1 MKKLQEHIRLMSDE
15 RKCVIALILVLFMGL
30 LLVYTYAGDGCRN
43 DHEGI
48 LRLHVIAN
56 SNKVGDQAL
65 KLKVRDAVIEYMA
78 DQKDLKTVDETRE
91 YLKENKKRLQKIAE
105 GVIAAQGYDY
115 PAAVE
120 LGVRY
125 IPQKTYGDITF
136 PAGNYEALNITIG
149 SGQGENWWCVLF
161 PPLCLLDEGTAP
173 ISGDDADSD
182 PAKAANAGGVATS
195 GLEMSQNSARL
206 SWTAEEVDE
215 KLHGIMKNIFK
226 NIDTAATKYG
236 MENNFVAGAN
246 IAGFEKVAEAMIAQG
261 IC

>member
-1 MKKLQEHIRLMSDE
+1 MYKVSTPRKDSLQTLEKRSGGRKREKIQEHIRLMSDE

-91 YLKENKKRLQKIAE
+91 YLKENKKRLQRIAE

-125 IPQKTYGDITF
+125 IPQKTTGISPSRPEITKRSTS
-136 PAGNYEALNITIG
+136 P
-149 SGQGENWWCVLF
+149 S
-161 PPLCLLDEGTAP
+161 
-173 ISGDDADSD
+173 
-182 PAKAANAGGVATS
+182 AAVEKTGGVYCS
-195 GLEMSQNSARL
+195 RHSAFWTRGRL
-206 SWTAEEVDE
+206 LFQVMMRILILQRLLRTVQVLRRLRSV
-215 KLHGIMKNIFK
+215 
-226 NIDTAATKYG
+226 
-236 MENNFVAGAN
+236 
-246 IAGFEKVAEAMIAQG
+246 
-261 IC
+261 

>member
-56 SNKVGDQAL
+56 SNKAGDQAL

-91 YLKENKKRLQKIAE
+91 YLKENKKRLQRIAE

-182 PAKAANAGGVATS
+182 SAKAAADGSSSSEVFGDS
-195 GLEMSQNSARL
+195 G
-206 SWTAEEVDE
+206 T
-215 KLHGIMKNIFK
+215 
-226 NIDTAATKYG
+226 
-236 MENNFVAGAN
+236 AGADGSGQSSVQGSAS
-246 IAGFEKVAEAMIAQG
+246 AGSSVQSDALTKEQKLKLRWKTLELLEG
-261 IC
+261 K

>member
-91 YLKENKKRLQKIAE
+91 YLKENKKRLQRIAE

-182 PAKAANAGGVATS
+182 FAKAAADGSSSSGGSGQSSVQGSASAGSSVQSDALTKEQKLKLRWKT
-195 GLEMSQNSARL
+195 LEL
-206 SWTAEEVDE
+206 LEG
-215 KLHGIMKNIFK
+215 K
-226 NIDTAATKYG
+226 
-236 MENNFVAGAN
+236 
-246 IAGFEKVAEAMIAQG
+246 
-261 IC
+261 

>member
-1 MKKLQEHIRLMSDE
+1 MRNLFEHMRLVSDE
-15 RKCVIALILVLFMGL
+15 RKCVIALVLVLFMGL

-56 SNKVGDQAL
+56 SNKAGDQAL

-78 DQKDLKTVDETRE
+78 DQKDLKTVDETRK
-91 YLKENKKRLQKIAE
+91 YLKENKKRLQRIAE

-115 PAAVE
+115 PADVE

-161 PPLCLLDEGTAP
+161 PPLCLLDEGTEP
-173 ISGDDADSD
+173 LSGVDADSD
-182 PAKAANAGGVATS
+182 AAKTAAESSEMSGAAGVADS
-195 GLEMSQNSARL
+195 GVAAGSGGGSTGSSAQSDALTKEQKLKLRWKTLEL
-206 SWTAEEVDE
+206 LEG
-215 KLHGIMKNIFK
+215 K
-226 NIDTAATKYG
+226 
-236 MENNFVAGAN
+236 
-246 IAGFEKVAEAMIAQG
+246 
-261 IC
+261 

>member
-1 MKKLQEHIRLMSDE
+1 MRNLFEHMRLVSDE
-15 RKCVIALILVLFMGL
+15 RKCVIALVLVLFMGL

-56 SNKVGDQAL
+56 SNKAGDQAL

-91 YLKENKKRLQKIAE
+91 YLKENKKRLQRIAE

-115 PAAVE
+115 PADVE
-120 LGVRY
+120 LGVSY

-161 PPLCLLDEGTAP
+161 PPLCLLDEGTEP
-173 ISGDDADSD
+173 LSGVDADSD
-182 PAKAANAGGVATS
+182 PAKAAAPPGDQEDFAQEADSGVAAGS
-195 GLEMSQNSARL
+195 GGGSTGSSAQSDALTKEQKLKLRWKTLEL
-206 SWTAEEVDE
+206 LEG
-215 KLHGIMKNIFK
+215 K
-226 NIDTAATKYG
+226 
-236 MENNFVAGAN
+236 
-246 IAGFEKVAEAMIAQG
+246 
-261 IC
+261 

>member
-56 SNKVGDQAL
+56 SNKAGDQAL

-91 YLKENKKRLQKIAE
+91 YLKENKKRLQRIAE

-115 PAAVE
+115 PTAVE

-182 PAKAANAGGVATS
+182 PAKAAADGSSSYGGSGQSSVQDSVSAGSSVQSDALTKKQKLKLRWKT
-195 GLEMSQNSARL
+195 LEL
-206 SWTAEEVDE
+206 LEG
-215 KLHGIMKNIFK
+215 K
-226 NIDTAATKYG
+226 
-236 MENNFVAGAN
+236 
-246 IAGFEKVAEAMIAQG
+246 
-261 IC
+261 

>member
-91 YLKENKKRLQKIAE
+91 YLKENKKRLQRIAE

-120 LGVRY
+120 LGYATFHRKLTGTSPSRPGITRRSTSPSAAVRA
-125 IPQKTYGDITF
+125 KT
-136 PAGNYEALNITIG
+136 
-149 SGQGENWWCVLF
+149 
-161 PPLCLLDEGTAP
+161 
-173 ISGDDADSD
+173 
-182 PAKAANAGGVATS
+182 GGVYCSRHSAFWTRGRLLFQVMMRILILQRLLMPAAALPDLTSRAT
-195 GLEMSQNSARL
+195 R
-206 SWTAEEVDE
+206 
-215 KLHGIMKNIFK
+215 
-226 NIDTAATKYG
+226 
-236 MENNFVAGAN
+236 
-246 IAGFEKVAEAMIAQG
+246 
-261 IC
+261 

>member
-91 YLKENKKRLQKIAE
+91 YLKENKKRLQRIAE

-136 PAGNYEALNITIG
+136 PAGNYEALNIIIG

-182 PAKAANAGGVATS
+182 PAKAAADGARDTGGFGASEAVGSGGNAGAVGGNGSGQTS
-195 GLEMSQNSARL
+195 
-206 SWTAEEVDE
+206 
-215 KLHGIMKNIFK
+215 
-226 NIDTAATKYG
+226 
-236 MENNFVAGAN
+236 
-246 IAGFEKVAEAMIAQG
+246 AQG
-261 IC
+261 SGSPGSSAQSDALTKEQKLKLRWKTLELLEGK

>member
-48 LRLHVIAN
+48 LRPHVIAN
-56 SNKVGDQAL
+56 SNKAGDQAL

-78 DQKDLKTVDETRE
+78 DPKDLKTVDETRE
-91 YLKENKKRLQKIAE
+91 YLKENKKRLQRIAE

-173 ISGDDADSD
+173 ISGDDTDSD
-182 PAKAANAGGVATS
+182 PAKAAADGSSSSGGS
-195 GLEMSQNSARL
+195 GQSSVQDSVSAASSVHNDALTKEQKLKLRWKTLELLKGN
-206 SWTAEEVDE
+206 
-215 KLHGIMKNIFK
+215 
-226 NIDTAATKYG
+226 
-236 MENNFVAGAN
+236 
-246 IAGFEKVAEAMIAQG
+246 
-261 IC
+261 

>member
-56 SNKVGDQAL
+56 SNKAGDQAL

-91 YLKENKKRLQKIAE
+91 YLKENKKRLQRIAE

-182 PAKAANAGGVATS
+182 SAKAANAGGSSAGSYVQSDTLTKEQKLKLRWKTLELLEGKENRS
-195 GLEMSQNSARL
+195 GPCVNAGLLYRKKP
-206 SWTAEEVDE
+206 DR
-215 KLHGIMKNIFK
+215 KL
-226 NIDTAATKYG
+226 
-236 MENNFVAGAN
+236 
-246 IAGFEKVAEAMIAQG
+246 
-261 IC
+261 

>member
-1 MKKLQEHIRLMSDE
+1 MYKVSTPRKDSLQTLENDQEEGNVKKLQEHIRLMSDE

-65 KLKVRDAVIEYMA
+65 KLRDAVIEYMA

-91 YLKENKKRLQKIAE
+91 YLKENKKRLQRIAE

-182 PAKAANAGGVATS
+182 PAKAANAGGSSAGSYVQSDTLTKEQKLKLRWKT
-195 GLEMSQNSARL
+195 LEL
-206 SWTAEEVDE
+206 LEG
-215 KLHGIMKNIFK
+215 K
-226 NIDTAATKYG
+226 
-236 MENNFVAGAN
+236 
-246 IAGFEKVAEAMIAQG
+246 
-261 IC
+261 

>member
-1 MKKLQEHIRLMSDE
+1 
-15 RKCVIALILVLFMGL
+15 
-30 LLVYTYAGDGCRN
+30 
-43 DHEGI
+43 
-48 LRLHVIAN
+48 
-56 SNKVGDQAL
+56 
-65 KLKVRDAVIEYMA
+65 MA

-91 YLKENKKRLQKIAE
+91 YLKENKKRLQRIAE

-182 PAKAANAGGVATS
+182 PAKAANAGGSSAGSYAQSDTLTKEQKLKLRWKT
-195 GLEMSQNSARL
+195 LEL
-206 SWTAEEVDE
+206 LEG
-215 KLHGIMKNIFK
+215 K
-226 NIDTAATKYG
+226 
-236 MENNFVAGAN
+236 
-246 IAGFEKVAEAMIAQG
+246 
-261 IC
+261 

>member
-1 MKKLQEHIRLMSDE
+1 MYKVSTPRKDSLQTLENDQEEGNVKKLQEHIRLMSDE

-91 YLKENKKRLQKIAE
+91 YLKENKKRLQRIAE

-161 PPLCLLDEGTAP
+161 PPLCLWTRGRLLFQVMMRILILQRLLRTVQVLTRVPEIPEPPELTAP
-173 ISGDDADSD
+173 DSLVCRTASLLV
-182 PAKAANAGGVATS
+182 PPSRAT
-195 GLEMSQNSARL
+195 R
-206 SWTAEEVDE
+206 
-215 KLHGIMKNIFK
+215 
-226 NIDTAATKYG
+226 
-236 MENNFVAGAN
+236 
-246 IAGFEKVAEAMIAQG
+246 
-261 IC
+261 

>member
-1 MKKLQEHIRLMSDE
+1 MKKLQEHIRLMSDK

-43 DHEGI
+43 DYEGI

-56 SNKVGDQAL
+56 SNKAGDQAL

-91 YLKENKKRLQKIAE
+91 YLKENKKRLQRIAE

-173 ISGDDADSD
+173 ISGDDTDSD
-182 PAKAANAGGVATS
+182 PAKAAADGSSSSGGS
-195 GLEMSQNSARL
+195 GQSSVQDSVSAASSVHNDALTKEQKLKLRWKTLELLKGN
-206 SWTAEEVDE
+206 
-215 KLHGIMKNIFK
+215 
-226 NIDTAATKYG
+226 
-236 MENNFVAGAN
+236 
-246 IAGFEKVAEAMIAQG
+246 
-261 IC
+261 